1 MATMAQELP
10 FGKLKIVISRIWARK
25 DYLISRWGVEAGRVS
40 HDVVRNE
47 KTGAWKAFRIYIG

>member
-10 FGKLKIVISRIWARK
+10 FGKLKIVISRIWVRK
-25 DYLISRWGVEAGRVS
+25 DYRISRWGVEAGRVS

-47 KTGAWKAFRIYIG
+47 KTVAWKAFRIYIG